1 MLLCF
6 QANKSDSA
14 EERRQW
20 LDTLKRV
27 APDNALA
34 DYLSANDYRN

>member
-1 MLLCF
+1 MPAISCF
-6 QANKSDSA
+6 S
-14 EERRQW
+14 W

-34 DYLSANDYRN
+34 DYLSANDYDQ